1 MYKMI
6 AATLVAL
13 YLVFTIF
20 GDESRRP
27 AEVARAEASPL
38 SGFDFSDWITPVVET
53 TTLPAIEGVS
63 ASEAIEIAMAAGR
76 AHRED
81 RKAEP
86 LAGAL
91 VAAVEAPVEEVAED
105 PLDVTMWYVTGTTVN
120 VRAGPGTSNPVVTQ
134 VSFGEAA
141 EILTDTSEDWV
152 QIRPQGGETTGW
164 IATRFLNP
172 TAPG

>member
-27 AEVARAEASPL
+27 AEVARAESAPL
-38 SGFDFSDWITPVVET
+38 AGFDFSDWLV
-53 TTLPAIEGVS
+53 PAAAAS
-63 ASEAIEIAMAAGR
+63 ASPTITSRISEAEAIEIAMEAGR
-76 AHRED
+76 AYRAN

-86 LAGAL
+86 LAGTL
-91 VAAVEAPVEEVAED
+91 VAAVEAPADTASD
-105 PLDVTMWYVTGTTVN
+105 PLDTKMWYVTGTKVN

-152 QIRPQGGETTGW
+152 QIRPEGGDTTGW
-164 IATRFLNP
+164 IATRFMNP
-172 TAPG
+172 NAPG